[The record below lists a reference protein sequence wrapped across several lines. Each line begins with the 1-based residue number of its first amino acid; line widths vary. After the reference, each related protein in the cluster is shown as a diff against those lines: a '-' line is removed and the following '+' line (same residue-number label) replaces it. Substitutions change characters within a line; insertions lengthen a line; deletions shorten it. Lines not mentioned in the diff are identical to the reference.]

1 MLLAT
6 QTQLI
11 SGPVGAIEL
20 AIDFPPS
27 MVAWQGIALVAHPHP
42 LFGGS
47 LDNKVA
53 QTLAR
58 AFAQLGYLCVR
69 PNFRGVGKSE
79 GQHDNG
85 IGEQEDMLAV
95 LAWMRQPSTWIA
107 MRRSQSNGG
116 TSQGVMSL
124 LDQDVHFVSTCP
136 LILGGFSFG
145 SYVLSHV
152 AAFLTV
158 HNTPAQ
164 RLVLVGT
171 PTSRWEIAQVPHDSL
186 LIHGEKDD
194 TIPLTSVF
202 EWAGPQDLPIIVVPG
217 ADHFFHRK
225 LHIIKRVI
233 LSAWHLPA

>member
-1 MLLAT
+1 MLGT
-6 QTQLI
+6 QKQLI

-20 AIDFPPS
+20 AIDFPHS
-27 MVAWQGIALVAHPHP
+27 MASWRGIALVAHPHP

-58 AFAQLGYLCVR
+58 VFAQLGYLCVR

-95 LAWMRQPSTWIA
+95 LAWMRKPSTWIE
-107 MRRSQSNGG
+107 MRSTQINGA
-116 TSQGVMSL
+116 TSPSVINL
-124 LDQDVHFVSTCP
+124 LDQDVQFVSTCP
-136 LILGGFSFG
+136 FILGGFSFG

-152 AAFLTV
+152 AASLKMRGTS
-158 HNTPAQ
+158 AQ

-171 PTSRWEIAQVPHDSL
+171 PTSRWQVAQVPDDSL

-194 TIPLTSVF
+194 TIPLTSVLD
-202 EWAGPQDLPIIVVPG
+202 WAGPQDLSVTVVPG

-225 LHIIKRVI
+225 LHIIKRI
-233 LSAWHLPA
+233 IFSAWHSPA